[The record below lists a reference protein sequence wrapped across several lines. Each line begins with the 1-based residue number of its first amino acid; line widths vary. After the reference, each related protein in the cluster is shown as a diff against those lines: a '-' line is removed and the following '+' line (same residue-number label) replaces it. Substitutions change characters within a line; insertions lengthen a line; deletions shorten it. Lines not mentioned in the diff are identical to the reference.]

1 MSWPIPACQARGSSI
16 TGNLS
21 WLQYHRHFRLQ
32 SLWSRF
38 TPISMYSPACRRAL
52 RPSTICTA
60 TQSASEFTLPGFLVP
75 AFTQRW
81 QQRANFSATR
91 SEKSKIGSAPLTLPP
106 DVTFNIIQTPAV
118 AQGRGMSRT
127 QPGAVV
133 EIQGPLGKMSYPIP
147 AYMTIQ
153 HDEAAKTHTL
163 SILDQK
169 ERKQREMWGAY
180 CQEMSA

>member
-1 MSWPIPACQARGSSI
+1 VSWPIPACQARGSSI